1 MIGCT
6 TTVKRL
12 QSVDIVDL
20 WEEAVAS
27 LSTKSQRGSRGSRC
41 RREMKP
47 EALQASNVR
56 CAKLATQ
63 AGQYRRASRP

>member
-1 MIGCT
+1 M
-6 TTVKRL
+6 
-12 QSVDIVDL
+12 DIVDL
-20 WEEAVAS
+20 WEEAVAC